1 MLPEADD
8 NFAKDL
14 GEYQGLEDL
23 KNKLGEGLEKEEKQR
38 IESLVRDRVVE
49 QLTEKNPFEVPVSM
63 VERQIEFIMA
73 DTQRAL
79 ISQGSSLEKLGIPI
93 DVMKENYKAE
103 AEKQVK
109 CSLFVEAIAKREDIS
124 VSNDEVEEKLKG
136 IAKSSNQDI
145 EKVRDFYK
153 REGLLKGLEIKLLE
167 NKTLDFLIGKATI
180 VEISKNS
187 KS

>member
-1 MLPEADD
+1 
-8 NFAKDL
+8 
-14 GEYQGLEDL
+14 
-23 KNKLGEGLEKEEKQR
+23 
-38 IESLVRDRVVE
+38 
-49 QLTEKNPFEVPVSM
+49 
-63 VERQIEFIMA
+63 
-73 DTQRAL
+73 
-79 ISQGSSLEKLGIPI
+79 LEKLGIPI

-124 VSNDEVEEKLKG
+124 VNNDEVEEKLKA
-136 IAKSSNQDI
+136 IAKSSNQDV

>member
-1 MLPEADD
+1 M
-8 NFAKDL
+8 
-14 GEYQGLEDL
+14 
-23 KNKLGEGLEKEEKQR
+23 EKEEKQR
-38 IESLVRDRVVE
+38 IESSVRDRVVE
-49 QLTEKNPFEVPVSM
+49 QLTEKNPFEVPASM
-63 VERQIEFIMA
+63 IERQIEFIMA

-79 ISQGSSLEKLGIPI
+79 LSQGSSLEKLGIPI

-109 CSLFVEAIAKREDIS
+109 CSLFVEVIAKREDIS
-124 VSNDEVEEKLKG
+124 VSNEEVEEKLKD
-136 IAKSSNQDI
+136 IAKSSNQDV

>member
-1 MLPEADD
+1 
-8 NFAKDL
+8 
-14 GEYQGLEDL
+14 
-23 KNKLGEGLEKEEKQR
+23 
-38 IESLVRDRVVE
+38 
-49 QLTEKNPFEVPVSM
+49 M
-63 VERQIEFIMA
+63 VERQIKFIMA

-79 ISQGSSLEKLGIPI
+79 LSQGSSLEKLGIPI

-124 VSNDEVEEKLKG
+124 VSNDEVEEKLKD
-136 IAKSSNQDI
+136 IAKSSNQDV

-187 KS
+187 KL